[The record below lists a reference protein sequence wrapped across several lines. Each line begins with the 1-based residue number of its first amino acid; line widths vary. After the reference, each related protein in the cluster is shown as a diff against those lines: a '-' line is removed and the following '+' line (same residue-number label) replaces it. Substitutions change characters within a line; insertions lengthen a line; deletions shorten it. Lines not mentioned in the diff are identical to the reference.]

1 MVKRKPIDQKRRE
14 PLLFRDG
21 IPPLQRA
28 ISESGPSVPSAKEH
42 APVVATQQ
50 EFGLAPLTI
59 WNEIQSA
66 QSYLIP
72 TRGHKTVYS
81 SENDIA
87 GVVKVFLT
95 ALIRAL
101 DLEYAVEIHS
111 EVGTFNIRPDVWV
124 VTIHGIPVGV
134 IEVKKPDIPGGV
146 EGLKHPNVLGEL
158 YDLVKHL
165 TNFYGVTPA
174 FGIVTNLNCWRMA
187 WIPDKKGHVDR
198 MAAECTAFEE
208 DDDDADTHVKAAAP
222 SHEIHGIIHDNEQED
237 EDDAGTLDTS
247 PRSLHVSKIF
257 AKDDI
262 STLVRAIISMLDK
275 MLRSR
280 VTPFA
285 SPFDHLRD
293 RTILKFVKGTEKCVF
308 WTRLVVEPQWD
319 KVARPKKFL
328 FAVADLGR
336 GAHGRVW
343 LTTSSSGSICVLK
356 FMLSENLTDALNETA
371 VWRRA
376 YPEFGVF
383 AEVWSGRPCIR
394 MPHFGSFQVEERA
407 SRIELVRSILTEN
420 FAQHGLKHKDVHWR
434 NIGAYRDH
442 TGSER
447 AVVFDMGSVEACD
460 DASWV
465 DEACNR
471 LLDPPDEEA
480 GP

>member
-1 MVKRKPIDQKRRE
+1 MVKRKPIERKHSE
-14 PLLFRDG
+14 PLLFIDG
-21 IPPLQRA
+21 IPPLQRT
-28 ISESGPSVPSAKEH
+28 ISESGPSIPSAKDH
-42 APVVATQQ
+42 PPVDATQK
-50 EFGLAPLTI
+50 EFGLAPSTI
-59 WNEIQSA
+59 WDEIKNQ

-72 TRGHKTVYS
+72 TRGNKIVYS

-101 DLEYAVEIHS
+101 DLDYAVEIHS
-111 EVGTFNIRPDVWV
+111 EVGTFDIRPDMWV

-158 YDLVKHL
+158 YDFMKHL
-165 TNFYGVTPA
+165 PNFYGVAPA

-187 WIPDKKGHVDR
+187 WIPDEEGDVDR
-198 MAAECTAFEE
+198 MAAECTAFE
-208 DDDDADTHVKAAAP
+208 DDDDADTHIKAAAP
-222 SHEIHGIIHDNEQED
+222 SKEIHGIVHDNEEED
-237 EDDAGTLDTS
+237 EDAGTLDTS
-247 PRSLHVSKIF
+247 PRSLHVSEIF
-257 AKDDI
+257 AKNEM

-280 VTPFA
+280 GTPFA
-285 SPFDHLRD
+285 SPFEKIGE

-343 LTTSSSGSICVLK
+343 LASSSSGSICVLK
-356 FMLSENLTDALNETA
+356 FMLSANLTDALNETA

-383 AEVWSGRPCIR
+383 AEVWSGRPSIR
-394 MPHFGSFQVEERA
+394 MPHFGRFQMEERA
-407 SRIELVRSILTEN
+407 SRVELVRSTLKKN
-420 FAQHGLKHKDVHWR
+420 FAEHGLKHKDVHWR

-471 LLDPPDEEA
+471 LLNPPDEEA
-480 GP
+480 DS